1 MKHKKETVIAK
12 LNETMALVHDAI
24 ADGKFKFRWV
34 GMPSNMVSKKPYRG
48 MNAFYLFILSYL
60 EPDEYQ
66 SKLWMTFNQAKE
78 RGLKLKKGSTG
89 APIFYSEKKEKK
101 ELNEKGEKEYY
112 WIRDY
117 YTVFNESQFEG
128 YVHQTDLDDNSSSD
142 FEGKLSI
149 LKSLMEISGATL
161 VNETDDSAYHRPS
174 DHTINMPKLATFL
187 GSQEEKEKL
196 YLCTLAHE
204 IIHSTAHHSR
214 PELLRSSDN
223 DLNAEQIRYAKE
235 EVVAELG
242 SALLSSIIGIEKLP
256 LSSHGGYIRGW
267 LSVATKSD
275 PHWLSKASTHALS
288 AVSFLMK
295 QYDPESWSDIDL
307 SYKDTTQEAA

>member
-1 MKHKKETVIAK
+1 
-12 LNETMALVHDAI
+12 
-24 ADGKFKFRWV
+24 
-34 GMPSNMVSKKPYRG
+34 
-48 MNAFYLFILSYL
+48 
-60 EPDEYQ
+60 
-66 SKLWMTFNQAKE
+66 
-78 RGLKLKKGSTG
+78 
-89 APIFYSEKKEKK
+89 
-101 ELNEKGEKEYY
+101 
-112 WIRDY
+112 
-117 YTVFNESQFEG
+117 
-128 YVHQTDLDDNSSSD
+128 
-142 FEGKLSI
+142 
-149 LKSLMEISGATL
+149 MEISGATL
-161 VNETDDSAYHRPS
+161 VNETDDSAYHSPS

-223 DLNAEQIRYAKE
+223 DHNAEQIRYAKE
-235 EVVAELG
+235 EVIAELG